1 MLILDAENIP
11 SVQPTLP
18 LGPGNIPRITKVLFI
33 APRYEVNAKPR
44 VRFSLHKFLWGN
56 VNVKT
61 VKAPQKIVRAS
72 IG

>member
-1 MLILDAENIP
+1 MLTLDAENIA

-18 LGPGNIPRITKVLFI
+18 LGQGNIPRITRVLFI

-44 VRFSLHKFLWGN
+44 VRFSLNFLWGN
-56 VNVKT
+56 VTVKT
-61 VKAPQKIVRAS
+61 VKAPQKIVRAR